1 MKKSTIQLQY
11 YPQEIHFRFR
21 VTNWLKEKMVG
32 KDKHINTT
40 QKING
45 TEAVIISDELD
56 VKIKLLQESNIL

>member
-1 MKKSTIQLQY
+1 M
-11 YPQEIHFRFR
+11 
-21 VTNWLKEKMVG
+21 KEKMVG

-56 VKIKLLQESNIL
+56 VKIKLLQESNIV